1 MKDTRPESDDPNDEP
16 ATDALAALVRAAGP
30 RAMPQA
36 EQMARARA
44 RVHAEWRA
52 GVASQRRGRLQWLA
66 AAAAVVLAA
75 GIGFML
81 WSRPEPAIQVAKA
94 SRVSGDVQVRTG
106 GGLVGS
112 LGSGAPLLVGQ
123 VIETPGD
130 ARALLSFPDGMEVR
144 IDRTS
149 RVQVDSPTAL
159 RLLEGAL
166 YVDTRSG
173 GKAAAEL
180 AIHTQAGVVRHVGTR
195 FEVRVVAGDT
205 RVRVR
210 DGTALFTGT
219 DHAVVLIASGQQLSV
234 SDGQTSLLPGP
245 GVADTA
251 WEWTGTI
258 SPAFDIEGRSL
269 YDSVEWLGREAGLEV
284 VYANDSVLAR
294 AQTVRVHGSIEG
306 LATRDAL
313 VTVLTGSGFE
323 FDLGSERVRIR
334 AAAAH

>member
-1 MKDTRPESDDPNDEP
+1 MKDTRPESDDPS
-16 ATDALAALVRAAGP
+16 TDALAALVRAAGP

-66 AAAAVVLAA
+66 AAAAVVLAV
-75 GIGFML
+75 GIGFIL
-81 WSRPEPAIQVAKA
+81 WPRSEPAVLVAKA
-94 SRVSGDVQVRTG
+94 SRVCGDVQVHTG
-106 GGLVGS
+106 GGPVAS
-112 LGSGAPLLVGQ
+112 LGTGAPVLVGQ
-123 VIETPGD
+123 VLETPGD

-159 RLLEGAL
+159 RLLEGTL

-173 GKAAAEL
+173 EAAAEL
-180 AIHTQAGVVRHVGTR
+180 AIRTHAGVVRHVGTR

-219 DHAVVLIASGQQLSV
+219 DHAAVLIASGQQLSV

-245 GVADTA
+245 GVADAA

-269 YDSVEWLGREAGLEV
+269 YDSVEWLGREAGLKV

-334 AAAAH
+334 AAAAR